1 MLWKIFS
8 YRTDKKLPML
18 LIEAESLDKALA
30 EARKVSSDY
39 DAAQLVDYD
48 EESYLVNTE
57 FIQES

>member
-1 MLWKIFS
+1 
-8 YRTDKKLPML
+8 ML

-48 EESYLVNTE
+48 EESYLVNSE